1 VALRCCQLLRVTCN
15 TPGVSPPGQLD
26 GQYLNGSA
34 HRTENTYIR
43 MKIVFLAALGSS
55 MLVLAG
61 CSSVTPAQRA
71 LPFAAPEAAVTGAQR
86 ASSGGLTELF
96 NLNYSNGTI
105 TVFSIAS
112 GRAQVTKQFAP
123 GNGVAQGL
131 AADAHGR
138 IYTTLTASNSNTCA
152 ACVQIFTDT
161 GTLVRQLD
169 APTLQGASGSPSLTD
184 VSVDAHDNV
193 YVSDYGQQA
202 VYFFP
207 RGNMGKPG
215 PTIVTENSTNAASVL
230 STPNGKNVI
239 VSGGCGFASV
249 RPFTRT
255 AGGKYTAGGCFG
267 IGTIALIGGAADNQ
281 EDVLTPVDGGRGLVS
296 ISSPSGGSLIRVPDK
311 DGSIGGVALNGDAS
325 IAYVADAHNEC
336 VYAFERPAKG
346 WLSGVP
352 PKLLATYKGFKKLDI
367 IAVPQ

>member
-1 VALRCCQLLRVTCN
+1 
-15 TPGVSPPGQLD
+15 
-26 GQYLNGSA
+26 
-34 HRTENTYIR
+34 
-43 MKIVFLAALGSS
+43 

-61 CSSVTPAQRA
+61 CSSVPPSQGA
-71 LPFAAPEAAVTGAQR
+71 LPFTAPEAAAGEVQR
-86 ASSGGLTELF
+86 SAPGGLTELF

-105 TVFSIAS
+105 TVFSIAN
-112 GRAQVTKQFAP
+112 GTATITKQFAP

-131 AADAHGR
+131 AADAQGR
-138 IYTTLTASNSNTCA
+138 IYTTLTKSNSNPCA
-152 ACVQIFTDT
+152 ACVQIYTDT

-169 APTLQGASGSPSLTD
+169 APSLQGAPGAPSLSD

-207 RGNMGKPG
+207 RGKMGKRG
-215 PTIVTENSTNAASVL
+215 PTVVIANSTNAASVL

-249 RPFTRT
+249 RPFTR
-255 AGGKYTAGGCFG
+255 AGGGKYTEGSCFG
-267 IGTIALIGGAADNQ
+267 IGTIALIGGATDND
-281 EDVLTPVDGGRGLVS
+281 ENVLTPVNGGRGLVS
-296 ISSPSGGSLIRVPDK
+296 ISSPLGGSLIRVPDK

-325 IAYVADAHNEC
+325 IAYVADAHNES
-336 VYAFERPAKG
+336 VYAFARPAKG
-346 WLSGVP
+346 WLSSVP
-352 PKLLATYKGFKKLDI
+352 PKLLATYKGFKKLDV